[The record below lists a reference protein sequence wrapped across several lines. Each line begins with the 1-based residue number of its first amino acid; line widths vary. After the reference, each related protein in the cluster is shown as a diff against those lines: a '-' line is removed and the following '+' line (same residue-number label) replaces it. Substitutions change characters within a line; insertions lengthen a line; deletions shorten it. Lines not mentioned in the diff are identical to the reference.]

1 MRMPSF
7 RSTVQK
13 HIGTGAT
20 TETSKL
26 PLLTA
31 VTSLRYDEA
40 EEKIA
45 ENYIEP
51 RWKQF
56 EQPEIDRILKE
67 KLLKK

>member
-45 ENYIEP
+45 ENVAKSLNVPIESVEELMTP
-51 RWKQF
+51 KAV
-56 EQPEIDRILKE
+56 
-67 KLLKK
+67 